1 MHKNVIICTCMIIN
15 NLALRS
21 GGAVVRK
28 RKAIKNNEKKRKENE
43 KRKKR
48 VHSTTGGKGKWR
60 GSRWGEREREE
71 RVALRA
77 FIRRIKVSVR
87 VWRTPGCREEK
98 RAGGGGLAAAVTSS
112 FMNSLYFCSVQ
123 INVRSC
129 WKKWQKNT
137 KHDHLSRILHSTPTV
152 SRVAVQIL
160 RFDQSYRIFRRSNKV
175 SIA

>member
-28 RKAIKNNEKKRKENE
+28 REAIKNNEK

-48 VHSTTGGKGKWR
+48 VHSTTGVRGRWR

-98 RAGGGGLAAAVTSS
+98 RAGGGLAAAVTSS

-137 KHDHLSRILHSTPTV
+137 KHDHLSRILHPTPTV

-160 RFDQSYRIFRRSNKV
+160 RFDRSYRIFRRSNKV

>member
-28 RKAIKNNEKKRKENE
+28 RKAIKNSEKK
-43 KRKKR
+43 
-48 VHSTTGGKGKWR
+48 KGKWKKKEKGTLDYGR
-60 GSRWGEREREE
+60 EGEVKGKQVRREGERRTSCFA
-71 RVALRA
+71 RVYPED
-77 FIRRIKVSVR
+77 KSVCSSL
-87 VWRTPGCREEK
+87 TN
-98 RAGGGGLAAAVTSS
+98 AGVQRGKKGGGVGGLAAAVTSS

-137 KHDHLSRILHSTPTV
+137 KHDHLSRILHPTLTV
-152 SRVAVQIL
+152 SRVAVQML
-160 RFDQSYRIFRRSNKV
+160 WFDRSYRIFRRSNKV

>member
-28 RKAIKNNEKKRKENE
+28 RKAIKNNEKKKKG
-43 KRKKR
+43 KRKKKEKGTLDYGR
-48 VHSTTGGKGKWR
+48 EGEVKGKQV
-60 GSRWGEREREE
+60 RWEGERRTSCFA
-71 RVALRA
+71 RVYPED
-77 FIRRIKVSVR
+77 KSVCSSLTNAGVQR
-87 VWRTPGCREEK
+87 GK
-98 RAGGGGLAAAVTSS
+98 KGGGGGLAAAVTSS

-160 RFDQSYRIFRRSNKV
+160 RFDQSYRIFGRSNKV